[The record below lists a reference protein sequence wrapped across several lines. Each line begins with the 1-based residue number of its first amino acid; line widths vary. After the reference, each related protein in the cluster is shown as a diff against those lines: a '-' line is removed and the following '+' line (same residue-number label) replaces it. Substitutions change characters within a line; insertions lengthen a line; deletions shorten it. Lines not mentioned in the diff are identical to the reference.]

1 MSPVVRAL
9 SIVAVVSITLGSA
22 LVFSPPAQATAVQAN
37 RVIPVSSGTTPDA
50 AGLRSATTDGTH
62 SDRGHVSAVPELKM
76 VTGSGS
82 ITGHVAYGS
91 MPVPTTAS
99 AEVWEHSASLGTF
112 DTYISAPINSSGN
125 FTVTGLGSDFFSVD
139 FRFTYPDGVTSH
151 QFWGGG
157 VSPASAAY
165 FQVTDGVVT
174 TLPTDFNVM
183 PDTTVSGRMTDGSG
197 NPVHGF
203 VTMWDATGTSAK
215 LTNVANSVETR
226 ADGTYTLLH
235 AVEGTYRVGF
245 VAGPAPF
252 NPSTGALGISTG
264 FVSQWYVNQPTYS
277 LGADLDVWVSPTT
290 GLLSPITG
298 VSATMGFGFS
308 LPPSVPRWNYEV
320 VSVQNPSETACQCGH
335 GEPVNSATGEFYDS
349 MTDVSIPGVGPE
361 FSITRNYSSSIAG
374 TAGAFGFG
382 WTSLIDAHVAVVD
395 PGPPGSTQPLTVAVY
410 QENGSTVQFT
420 DDGTGNYIPDS
431 ARAIAQL
438 AWNGS
443 TWTFTRRGSQIF
455 TFDSNGLFLSISD
468 LNNNLVAASYTG
480 TDITSLTAPGGR
492 QIDLT
497 WSGGHVSHIED
508 SALRGVDYAYNGSG
522 ELTSVTGI
530 DSTVVSYGYDTG
542 HHITT
547 VTKPGGATTT
557 NTYDASYRVTSQT
570 DPIGRVT
577 GFSYS
582 SDSSTVTSPSGAQTT
597 DRYYQGFLVT
607 QTVGDG
613 TAAAAVTYYSYDD
626 QGNVRRI
633 TDPLGH
639 IESYT
644 YDSRG
649 NATGESDTVRT
660 TTRTF
665 DSANNPTYIKDP
677 LGRITY
683 LSYDGKENLT
693 SVTNPAGNVQSW
705 TRNSDGTAATSTDGD
720 GKVTSYTYDAAGRLL
735 STVDP
740 LGHSTSVTYN
750 DAGQVLSSTDGAG
763 KTTTFTVDANG
774 RDLTVTDP
782 NNHTTT
788 YTYDSRGN
796 KTSITDANSNSVSST
811 FNLADELTATI
822 DALGKTTSYT
832 YSPDGQLLTTTDPNS
847 HTTTNA
853 YDVRGNLLS
862 VTDALSHTTSYT
874 YDLKSER
881 LQTTLPSGATSSLSY
896 NAYGEAVTSTDSLG
910 KVTQYGRDA
919 DGEVT
924 QIVDPLNRS
933 TSKTYYGDG
942 RLKLVQYPNSS
953 TESYVYD
960 GRGDTTQFT
969 NADGLVSTYSYDDA
983 KRLTSRVEP
992 GGLTTSYAYDNADR
1006 LLTTTRPDGSVS
1018 TNTYDDAGQVTNVHE
1033 SAAGSVDT
1041 TIVYNA
1047 VGERAGVTDATGTT
1061 VYGYSARGQML
1072 SATNASGAVSYGY
1085 DNAGQETTVTYPGSK
1100 VVTYAYDAGG
1110 NMTSATDWNSKTTSY
1125 TWTPNN
1131 QLSTRTGP
1139 DTIVETHLYDADG
1152 QLSSITSK
1160 KGTTQVA
1167 KYSYTYDVAGQ
1178 LITDTTVD
1186 PTTTSLA
1193 HTYTYDT
1200 VSQLKSTKTGSTT
1213 LTYTATPGH
1222 EITKTSNGDV
1232 YSYNGDQEL
1241 SSLTPTSG
1249 AATSFAYD
1257 GNGSRTS
1264 STVAAHGST
1273 PAATTTMTYSPNGS
1287 LASVV
1292 VPGSP
1297 ATTVSYTT
1305 ASNGLRQTRTK
1316 SRSTS
1321 FFLWNVNASVPQ
1333 LLSDG
1338 AQWYVYGAE
1347 RTPLAQID
1355 RTSGTTV
1362 YLHSDLIGSVRL
1374 LTTSTGSTAGANTF
1388 DPFGKRTVHTGTSD
1402 SSIGFAGSWTDVTT
1416 GLVYMQAR
1424 DYDPRTSQFLT
1435 VDPALLLTHDP
1446 YAYVSNSPLASSDP
1460 IGLWDFN
1467 NDFLYPLLTTGITG
1481 QISNALVGFG
1491 DGASFG
1497 LTHLLTNAL
1506 VPEVDCQ
1513 IDGTGAYVGGSIVG
1527 LIASTI
1533 ATAGLGAGIGGA
1545 AEVST
1550 VARSSELIEPS
1561 AIRFSQSSVNDAAA
1575 IEDSMRASGWVGDP
1589 IDVVRMPD
1597 GGLTSM
1603 DNTRLLAAKR
1613 ADINVNANVHD
1624 PTESLPPGSEDR
1636 FGDRTTWGEA
1646 ILDRIG
1652 GQNSGYRAAHPNGS
1666 PWTGWTG
1673 N

>member
-1 MSPVVRAL
+1 
-9 SIVAVVSITLGSA
+9 
-22 LVFSPPAQATAVQAN
+22 
-37 RVIPVSSGTTPDA
+37 
-50 AGLRSATTDGTH
+50 
-62 SDRGHVSAVPELKM
+62 
-76 VTGSGS
+76 
-82 ITGHVAYGS
+82 
-91 MPVPTTAS
+91 
-99 AEVWEHSASLGTF
+99 
-112 DTYISAPINSSGN
+112 
-125 FTVTGLGSDFFSVD
+125 
-139 FRFTYPDGVTSH
+139 
-151 QFWGGG
+151 
-157 VSPASAAY
+157 
-165 FQVTDGVVT
+165 
-174 TLPTDFNVM
+174 
-183 PDTTVSGRMTDGSG
+183 
-197 NPVHGF
+197 
-203 VTMWDATGTSAK
+203 
-215 LTNVANSVETR
+215 
-226 ADGTYTLLH
+226 
-235 AVEGTYRVGF
+235 
-245 VAGPAPF
+245 
-252 NPSTGALGISTG
+252 
-264 FVSQWYVNQPTYS
+264 
-277 LGADLDVWVSPTT
+277 
-290 GLLSPITG
+290 
-298 VSATMGFGFS
+298 
-308 LPPSVPRWNYEV
+308 
-320 VSVQNPSETACQCGH
+320 
-335 GEPVNSATGEFYDS
+335 
-349 MTDVSIPGVGPE
+349 
-361 FSITRNYSSSIAG
+361 
-374 TAGAFGFG
+374 
-382 WTSLIDAHVAVVD
+382 
-395 PGPPGSTQPLTVAVY
+395 
-410 QENGSTVQFT
+410 
-420 DDGTGNYIPDS
+420 
-431 ARAIAQL
+431 
-438 AWNGS
+438 
-443 TWTFTRRGSQIF
+443 
-455 TFDSNGLFLSISD
+455 
-468 LNNNLVAASYTG
+468 
-480 TDITSLTAPGGR
+480 
-492 QIDLT
+492 
-497 WSGGHVSHIED
+497 
-508 SALRGVDYAYNGSG
+508 
-522 ELTSVTGI
+522 
-530 DSTVVSYGYDTG
+530 
-542 HHITT
+542 
-547 VTKPGGATTT
+547 
-557 NTYDASYRVTSQT
+557 
-570 DPIGRVT
+570 
-577 GFSYS
+577 
-582 SDSSTVTSPSGAQTT
+582 
-597 DRYYQGFLVT
+597 
-607 QTVGDG
+607 
-613 TAAAAVTYYSYDD
+613 
-626 QGNVRRI
+626 
-633 TDPLGH
+633 
-639 IESYT
+639 
-644 YDSRG
+644 
-649 NATGESDTVRT
+649 
-660 TTRTF
+660 
-665 DSANNPTYIKDP
+665 
-677 LGRITY
+677 
-683 LSYDGKENLT
+683 
-693 SVTNPAGNVQSW
+693 
-705 TRNSDGTAATSTDGD
+705 
-720 GKVTSYTYDAAGRLL
+720 
-735 STVDP
+735 
-740 LGHSTSVTYN
+740 
-750 DAGQVLSSTDGAG
+750 
-763 KTTTFTVDANG
+763 
-774 RDLTVTDP
+774 
-782 NNHTTT
+782 
-788 YTYDSRGN
+788 
-796 KTSITDANSNSVSST
+796 
-811 FNLADELTATI
+811 
-822 DALGKTTSYT
+822 
-832 YSPDGQLLTTTDPNS
+832 
-847 HTTTNA
+847 
-853 YDVRGNLLS
+853 
-862 VTDALSHTTSYT
+862 
-874 YDLKSER
+874 
-881 LQTTLPSGATSSLSY
+881 
-896 NAYGEAVTSTDSLG
+896 
-910 KVTQYGRDA
+910 
-919 DGEVT
+919 
-924 QIVDPLNRS
+924 
-933 TSKTYYGDG
+933 
-942 RLKLVQYPNSS
+942 
-953 TESYVYD
+953 
-960 GRGDTTQFT
+960 
-969 NADGLVSTYSYDDA
+969 
-983 KRLTSRVEP
+983 
-992 GGLTTSYAYDNADR
+992 
-1006 LLTTTRPDGSVS
+1006 
-1018 TNTYDDAGQVTNVHE
+1018 
-1033 SAAGSVDT
+1033 
-1041 TIVYNA
+1041 
-1047 VGERAGVTDATGTT
+1047 
-1061 VYGYSARGQML
+1061 
-1072 SATNASGAVSYGY
+1072 
-1085 DNAGQETTVTYPGSK
+1085 VTYPGSK

-1316 SRSTS
+1316 SGSTS